1 MSQLNGNGIPTNKTY
16 GQVGDI
22 YTDNNTNKK
31 YKCVL
36 AFDNGKDQY
45 YQWIGL
51 ACGLGEASGGIDL
64 TVPQK
69 LTDEQKNTLLNNAGL
84 NDILRDKMTIRQAL
98 PEDVTNLDYF
108 NKSGMYYGHNQDGH
122 ITGMPF
128 NDGDFILLIYAD
140 ERWDMEGQY
149 FYNGDL
155 CTQILIK
162 CGRLGETEH
171 IYVRATNFNEMGN
184 MIHNDWTELT
194 SSSIM
199 YIHVTLEEKDGE
211 TVCKS
216 DKTYEEIKEAV
227 DSGKSPVAIYQ
238 GSLFFTLDAN
248 MADETYIFT
257 NSMLGAIG
265 IAIDH
270 DDNNNTVAMCQGI
283 LPYVTVTWSVNNMG
297 IDVQIEND
305 ALTNLP
311 TDIDT
316 YYHMCDMFGK
326 NPVIKLRHNS
336 NGVNPSYD
344 VFLYYTGNDFAGTTF
359 INGNLTY
366 CRLTMKDMSDTSTWD
381 YTETEIPKLYA
392 STTEYISTSN
402 FGECNEI
409 LKDKDGNLYS
419 GRSIKYY
426 PTMDKISNFN
436 TCNGC
441 IAVAYSKGTTDI
453 DIPYP
458 VTVYSTT
465 VNSRGIFDGWIVDA
479 CGNHYSCTIG
489 SPSMGVT
496 LGELMIHG
504 MPQPT
509 DNDADK
515 VLYGDMTWKDASN
528 ITDEHINTLIDK
540 KLGVIENGTY

>member
-36 AFDNGKDQY
+36 AFDSGKDQY
-45 YQWIGL
+45 YQWISL

-69 LTDEQKNTLLNNAGL
+69 LTDEQKNTLLNNVGL

-98 PEDVTNLDYF
+98 PEDVTNLDDF
-108 NKSGMYYGHNQDGH
+108 NKSGMYYGHNKDGH

-140 ERWDMEGQY
+140 ERWDTKGQY
-149 FYNGDL
+149 FYNGNL

-184 MIHNDWTELT
+184 MIHNDWTDLT
-194 SSSIM
+194 SSLIM
-199 YIHVTLEEKDGE
+199 YIHVTSEEKDGE
-211 TVCKS
+211 TVFKS

-227 DSGKSPVAIYQ
+227 DSGKSPVAIYEDQ
-238 GSLFFTLDAN
+238 LFFTLDMNITGA
-248 MADETYIFT
+248 AYIFT
-257 NSMLGAIG
+257 NGMSCAIG
-265 IAIDH
+265 ISNDH
-270 DDNNNTVAMCQGI
+270 DNNTTMVMFCSI
-283 LPYVTVTWSVNNMG
+283 PPYVAIIWGVNNMG
-297 IDVQIEND
+297 INVQIVND
-305 ALTNLP
+305 TLTNLP
-311 TDIDT
+311 TDIDKYFQNCQT
-316 YYHMCDMFGK
+316 FGK
-326 NPVIKLRHNS
+326 NPAIELHVRKT
-336 NGVNPSYD
+336 NGVDLSYV

-366 CRLTMKDMSDTSTWD
+366 CRLTMKDVSDTSTWD
-381 YTETEIPKLYA
+381 YTETEIPGLYA

-402 FGECNEI
+402 FGECSGI
-409 LKDKDGNLYS
+409 IKDKDGTLYNE
-419 GRSIKYY
+419 RSVKYY
-426 PTMDKISNFN
+426 DTMDKVCTNN
-436 TCNGC
+436 TIYGN
-441 IAVAYSKGTTDI
+441 IAIVKSKGNSDI

-458 VTVYSTT
+458 VTVYSTS
-465 VNSRGIFDGWIVDA
+465 VNSHGNFDGWIVDA
-479 CGNHYSCTIG
+479 CGNRYLCTIG
-489 SPSMGVT
+489 GSKVT

-504 MPQPT
+504 IPQPSK
-509 DNDADK
+509 NDANK

-528 ITDEHINTLIDK
+528 TTDEHINTLIDK